1 MAEQE
6 RTYRVS
12 DIMRR
17 EVPAATPTDSIATVA
32 RLISDHQLAGVPVVS
47 PEGEIVGIITEGDLV
62 ERDADVTVPSTF
74 AFFDAIITL
83 DAGEPFDDE
92 MRHVLAT
99 TAEELMSSPVYNIL
113 ATATLTE
120 LATLMIQENVNPVP
134 VVDDDLRLIGLV
146 ARADLVRLMAKLEAV
161 PDAPP
166 DPATTP

>member
-1 MAEQE
+1 MAELE

-17 EVPAATPTDSIATVA
+17 DVPAAAPADSIATVA
-32 RLISDHQLAGVPVVS
+32 RLLSEHRTPGVPVVS
-47 PEGEIVGIITEGDLV
+47 AEGEIVGIITEGDLV

-83 DAGEPFDDE
+83 DAGEPFDEE

-134 VVDDDLRLIGLV
+134 VVDDDLQLIGLV
-146 ARADLVRLMAKLEAV
+146 SRADLVRLMAKLEAA
-161 PDAPP
+161 PDAPA
-166 DPATTP
+166 DTASTP

>member
-17 EVPAATPTDSIATVA
+17 EVPAASPTDSIATVA
-32 RLISDHQLAGVPVVS
+32 RLISDNQVAGVPVVS

-146 ARADLVRLMAKLEAV
+146 SRADLVRLMAKLEAV
-161 PDAPP
+161 SDAPP
-166 DPATTP
+166 GSATTS